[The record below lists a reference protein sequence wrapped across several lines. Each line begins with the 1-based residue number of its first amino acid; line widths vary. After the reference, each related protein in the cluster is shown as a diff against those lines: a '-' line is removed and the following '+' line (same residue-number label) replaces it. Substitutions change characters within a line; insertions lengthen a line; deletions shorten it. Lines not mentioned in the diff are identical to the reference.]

1 MTGDFLVPTTVLEQ
15 LYDAHPDRD
24 FLIVSHTIN
33 RELHAK
39 VSKLIATRSKDRAC
53 TLFLT
58 TYGGDANGG
67 YRVARALRNHYSHLR
82 VVVPSFCKSAG
93 TLITIAADEIAIG
106 DLGELGPLDVQ
117 VRKGSELLESNS
129 GLDITQAL
137 QAVTE
142 HAEEV
147 FKRVLVGM
155 RKLGLGTKMSSELAV
170 TLAGSV
176 ASPLMA
182 QIDPMRVAEM
192 QRAVA
197 VAYAYGQRL
206 DAYSSNLKDNALER
220 LIGDYPA
227 HGFVIDRKES
237 QELFHRVGKLSYA
250 EQAFSDAA
258 WEHLEKESK
267 VAVLAPPKKVET
279 AGDEN
284 ENGDQHSATSQI
296 ATNTP
301 AANEGGGGDGAAQDQ
316 TEKNGPGISGGS
328 LGFVIEAAEA

>member
-1 MTGDFLVPTTVLEQ
+1 MNGDFLVPETVLDQ
-15 LYDAHPDRD
+15 LYRAHPGRD
-24 FLIVSHTIN
+24 FLVVSHTID
-33 RELHAK
+33 RELHTK
-39 VSKLIATRSKDRAC
+39 VSRLIADRKKDRGC

-67 YRVARALRNHYSHLR
+67 YRLARALRNHYNHLR

-93 TLITIAADEIAIG
+93 TLITIAANEIAIG

-117 VRKGSELLESNS
+117 VRKGSELAEVNS

-147 FKRVLVGM
+147 FKRILVGM
-155 RKLGLGTKMSSELAV
+155 RQLGLATKVSSELAAN
-170 TLAGSV
+170 LAGSV

-182 QIDPMRVAEM
+182 QIDPMRIAEM

-206 DAYSSNLKDNALER
+206 DTYSSNLKDGALER

-227 HGFVIDRKES
+227 HGFVIDRKEAKD
-237 QELFHRVGKLSYA
+237 LFHRVSKVSSA
-250 EQAFSDAA
+250 EQAFADAA
-258 WEHLEKESK
+258 WDHLEKQGK
-267 VAVLAPPKKVET
+267 VVALAPPQKAET
-279 AGDEN
+279 AGDAN
-284 ENGDQHSATSQI
+284 EQGEPQNVGNQDNGVP
-296 ATNTP
+296 P
-301 AANEGGGGDGAAQDQ
+301 AANEGGGKEGAPNDQ
-316 TEKNGPGISGGS
+316 ADEAGARLPGGA
-328 LGFVIEAAEA
+328 LGFLIPAA